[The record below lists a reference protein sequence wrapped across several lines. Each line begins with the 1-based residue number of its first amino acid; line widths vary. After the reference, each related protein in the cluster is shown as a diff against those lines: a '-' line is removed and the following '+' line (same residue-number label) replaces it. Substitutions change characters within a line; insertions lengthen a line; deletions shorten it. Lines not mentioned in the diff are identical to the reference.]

1 MSTEVVHCSVIKSCL
16 TLCDPVDCSTP
27 GFPVLHQLLEL
38 LKLMSTHVELVM
50 PSNHL
55 ILCCSLLLL
64 PAIFPSIRVS
74 FNELAKATSIKWL
87 KNWSFSFSSSNEY
100 AGLISFRLTGLISLL
115 SKGFSRVFSSTTVQK
130 D

>member
-38 LKLMSTHVELVM
+38 LKLMSTHVELMM

-55 ILCCSLLLL
+55 ILCCPLLLL

-74 FNELAKATSIKWL
+74 SNELAKATSIKWL